1 MNRHPLR
8 DFIAGVFVLIGL
20 GAVAYLSISVGG
32 VSYGGPRGLTLY
44 ANFDELGGLK
54 ARAPVVVS
62 GVKVGS
68 VTKIGL
74 NKDYRARVTMDLNP
88 SVEIPVD
95 SSISIVTSGLLG
107 DRYLSVSLG
116 GEDAT
121 LKNGED
127 FSFTESAILLERLI
141 GKFVYG
147 KNDGEDK

>member
-20 GAVAYLSISVGG
+20 CAVAYLSISVGG

-54 ARAPVVVS
+54 TRAPVVIS

-74 NKDYRARVTMDLNP
+74 DKDYRARVTMDLNP
-88 SVEIPVD
+88 DVKIPVD
-95 SSISIVTSGLLG
+95 SSVSIVTAGLLG
-107 DRYLSVSLG
+107 DRYLSISLG
-116 GEDAT
+116 GEDQS
-121 LKNGED
+121 LKNGEE
-127 FSFTESAILLERLI
+127 FSFTESAILIERLI

-147 KNDGEDK
+147 HENGESK